1 MWHVVVLLMKGTN
14 EALDEGQISRAAID
28 VFEHEPA
35 TDSPLV
41 AHDKIIDTSFKILQ
55 QSKLK
60 EKWQFL
66 FQMKSSKF

>member
-1 MWHVVVLLMKGTN
+1 MARGGIIDEKALIK
-14 EALDEGQISRAAID
+14 ALDEGQISRAVID

-41 AHDKIIDTSFKILQ
+41 AHDKIIVTPHLVHQ

-60 EKWQFL
+60 KKWQFSR
-66 FQMKSSKF
+66 FK